1 MDKKIK
7 EIYRLV
13 DVELVALIVTT
24 VIMQLTAVVLI
35 GQVIQKLL
43 K

>member
-35 GQVIQKLL
+35 GQVIKTVLN
-43 K
+43 